1 MVYRTRV
8 WRVPQALRPGDKIRL
23 VACSGPFDHA
33 LLWRGAG
40 WLARRYRV
48 RVDRA
53 LFRRNGYL
61 AGTDAERRAE
71 FNAALGDPTTRAIVA
86 ARGGY
91 GAGRIAG
98 DIDWSLLEADPK
110 WIIGF
115 SDVTALHIEAQ
126 RRRIV
131 SLHAANAAGLGRGD
145 AKTREDWLAAVEAPE
160 RQYELHATET
170 LRSGSARGPL
180 FGGNLSLLAS
190 HALATRVRPPAG
202 AIVFLEDVDEAPYS
216 IDRMLTSLRASGF
229 FDAVAG
235 IAVGEMVDCR
245 PGRHGVATGQVL
257 QDRLV
262 DLGVP
267 VIAGIPVGHGR
278 NNAPVPLGSGA
289 RIDATPSR
297 GVLVV
302 NP

>member
-1 MVYRTRV
+1 MVYRGQV

-40 WLARRYRV
+40 WLAQRYRV

-53 LFRRNGYL
+53 LFRRDGYL
-61 AGTDAERRAE
+61 AGSDAERRAE
-71 FNAALGDPTTRAIVA
+71 LDAALRDPDARAIVA

-91 GAGRIAG
+91 GAGRIAR
-98 DIDWSLLEADPK
+98 DVDWSLLDADPK
-110 WIIGF
+110 WIVGF

-145 AKTREDWLAAVEAPE
+145 ARTRAEWLAALEAPE
-160 RQYELHATET
+160 RQYELRADET
-170 LRSGSARGPL
+170 LRTGSAVGPL
-180 FGGNLSLLAS
+180 FGGNLTLLAS
-190 HALATRVRPPAG
+190 HGLATRVEPPAG
-202 AIVFLEDVDEAPYS
+202 AIVFFEDVDEAPYS
-216 IDRMLTSLRASGF
+216 VDRMLTSLRTSGF
-229 FDAVAG
+229 FDNVAG
-235 IAVGEMVDCR
+235 IAVGEMVGCEPR
-245 PGRHGVATGQVL
+245 RHGVTVREVL
-257 QDRLV
+257 RDRLGA
-262 DLGVP
+262 LGVP

-278 NNAPVPLGSGA
+278 NNAPLPLGRPA
-289 RIDATPSR
+289 AIEATTEGSA
-297 GVLVV
+297 LVV